1 MQIANQPIALN
12 PGQENWPALLRE
24 AAREVFSM
32 MLNTEPQPTPP
43 GMVMPKTEFTAMVG
57 LAGKLC
63 GTCTLHCSPAVAGLM
78 ASKMLGL
85 DPIDAGDE
93 KWDAVG
99 EVCNMV
105 AGNFKNKIPGL
116 SDHCMLSC
124 PTVIAGSD
132 YKCRSLGGVQ
142 TIPITMMFEGNPVGI
157 VLEIHPQR

>member
-1 MQIANQPIALN
+1 MQTINDAKAQH
-12 PGQENWPALLRE
+12 PGQENWPALLQE
-24 AAREVFSM
+24 AVYEVFSM
-32 MLNTEPQPTPP
+32 MLSSEIQPAPSGTI
-43 GMVMPKTEFTAMVG
+43 MPKSEFTAMVG

-63 GTCTLHCSPAVAGLM
+63 GVCALHCSPNAAGLM

-85 DPIDAGDE
+85 DPIEAGDE

-116 SDHCMLSC
+116 SESCMLSC

-132 YKCRSLGGVQ
+132 YKCRPISGGKSM
-142 TIPITMMFEGNPVGI
+142 TITMLFEGDPLSV
-157 VLEIHPQR
+157 VLEIHP